1 MMLARRASLLV
12 VFSLL
17 TSAATAYAE
26 CAWVLWDGQLSSVL
40 GQDVLWSINGTYS
53 TARDCND
60 ELVRYVVVKEERGD
74 EVSSP
79 RAGIARTRG
88 ATHAATLSV
97 SPTPW
102 TRAGRRGSDG

>member
-1 MMLARRASLLV
+1 MTRLGRRASLLV
-12 VFSLL
+12 ALSLL
-17 TSAATAYAE
+17 ASDATAYAE

-40 GQDVLWSINGTYS
+40 GQDMLWSINGTYS

-79 RAGIARTRG
+79 RAGIALYKGRDTRG
-88 ATHAATLSV
+88 YLECLPDTV
-97 SPTPW
+97 DP
-102 TRAGRRGSDG
+102 RGPKGK